1 MRRQKSVR
9 VVRGR
14 AEGSSERGADAGGA
28 VRHWRLDVRPRALRA
43 AVVAVK
49 SITWSPDL
57 LELLMEEMYVDQ
69 SVEEVLD
76 KQLRALPRRRYPQAI
91 AVALILRHSWRADD
105 LAWIL
110 RRLTRSAKRTRHGT

>member
-1 MRRQKSVR
+1 
-9 VVRGR
+9 
-14 AEGSSERGADAGGA
+14 
-28 VRHWRLDVRPRALRA
+28 
-43 AVVAVK
+43 
-49 SITWSPDL
+49 
-57 LELLMEEMYVDQ
+57 MEEDGHVDQ

-110 RRLTRSAKRTRHGT
+110 RRLTRSAVRGVEPSGTIIGCQLGSPLSLRGDNRVG

>member
-1 MRRQKSVR
+1 VRRQKSIR

-14 AEGSSERGADAGGA
+14 AEGSSERGAEADSA
-28 VRHWRLDVRPRALRA
+28 VRHWRRDVRPRALRA

-49 SITWSPDL
+49 SMTWSPDL
-57 LELLMEEMYVDQ
+57 LELLMKEMYVDQ

-76 KQLRALPRRRYPQAI
+76 KRLRALPQRRYPQAI

-110 RRLTRSAKRTRHGT
+110 RRLNLSAKRTRRET